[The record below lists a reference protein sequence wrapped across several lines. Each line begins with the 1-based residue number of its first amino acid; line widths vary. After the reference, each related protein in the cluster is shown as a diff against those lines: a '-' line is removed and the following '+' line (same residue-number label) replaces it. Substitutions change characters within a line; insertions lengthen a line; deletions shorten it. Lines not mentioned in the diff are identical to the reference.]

1 MSELSAGG
9 LTVYKMMEVGRKQK
23 TKQKEGRKERQK
35 QKKPKKSQNNEFLNL
50 IVGIFTEQPC

>member
-23 TKQKEGRKERQK
+23 KTKGRKERK
-35 QKKPKKSQNNEFLNL
+35 TKTKKTKKSQNNEFLNP

>member
-9 LTVYKMMEVGRKQK
+9 LTVYKMMEVGKK
-23 TKQKEGRKERQK
+23 KKKEGRKERQK
-35 QKKPKKSQNNEFLNL
+35 QKKPKKSQNNEFLNP